1 MGSSPD
7 CCKPQRL
14 HWAHRLAE
22 HPAQPLL
29 PAIDLVKP
37 SLLREKLAK
46 RDMARLVSSPWHSGQ
61 AAGASAWEKERS
73 RSNFMS
79 QCGQ

>member
-1 MGSSPD
+1 MASSSG
-7 CCKPQRL
+7 CCGTQRL
-14 HWAHRLAE
+14 HGAQLLAE

-29 PAIDLVKP
+29 PAIDVVEP

-46 RDMARLVSSPWHSGQ
+46 RDMARLVSSPRHSGQ

-73 RSNFMS
+73 RSVS
-79 QCGQ
+79 ELAQGA